1 MIELD
6 NTNEE
11 ITRIAVVGV
20 GGAGCNAIK
29 NLINFGI
36 DDVDLIAI
44 NTDAKQ
50 LRENPAPVKLP
61 IGKSKTRGQGA
72 GSNPEIGKQA
82 AEEDYQAI
90 IDALKNKDMV
100 FITAGMGG
108 GTGTG
113 AAPIVAKA
121 AKENGSLVVA
131 IVVTPLAN
139 EGSERWENAYKG
151 LENLRKNVDGLIIVS
166 NDKLSK
172 ISREQ
177 NLSVRKAFEQADKVV
192 YDATKGIIDLINS
205 VGIINVDFADV
216 KTVILDKGD
225 ALIGKGIGEGD
236 QRAIMAVESALNSP
250 LLEGIDLRNAQSA
263 LVNITFGDDFYH
275 YEVDQILNKI
285 REATNPNLNIIHGL
299 VEDSSMGSSVSVT
312 VVVTGFTNSFLQEY
326 FESKKGKDGKNG
338 RFKNEVEEFVSLPT
352 STKKRE
358 PQETL
363 MNYKATPTVVP
374 EINRN
379 DLTIP
384 AYLRRNFSNGKE
396 EEIITEERDAVKK
409 PYYIDINTKIEEEDN
424 FRETRFI
431 SKDDNPT
438 AIRKLLD

>member
-1 MIELD
+1 
-6 NTNEE
+6 
-11 ITRIAVVGV
+11 
-20 GGAGCNAIK
+20 
-29 NLINFGI
+29 
-36 DDVDLIAI
+36 
-44 NTDAKQ
+44 
-50 LRENPAPVKLP
+50 
-61 IGKSKTRGQGA
+61 
-72 GSNPEIGKQA
+72 
-82 AEEDYQAI
+82 
-90 IDALKNKDMV
+90 
-100 FITAGMGG
+100 
-108 GTGTG
+108 
-113 AAPIVAKA
+113 
-121 AKENGSLVVA
+121 
-131 IVVTPLAN
+131 
-139 EGSERWENAYKG
+139 
-151 LENLRKNVDGLIIVS
+151 
-166 NDKLSK
+166 
-172 ISREQ
+172 
-177 NLSVRKAFEQADKVV
+177 
-192 YDATKGIIDLINS
+192 
-205 VGIINVDFADV
+205 
-216 KTVILDKGD
+216 
-225 ALIGKGIGEGD
+225 
-236 QRAIMAVESALNSP
+236 
-250 LLEGIDLRNAQSA
+250 LRNAQSA

-299 VEDSSMGSSVSVT
+299 VEDNSMGSSVSVT